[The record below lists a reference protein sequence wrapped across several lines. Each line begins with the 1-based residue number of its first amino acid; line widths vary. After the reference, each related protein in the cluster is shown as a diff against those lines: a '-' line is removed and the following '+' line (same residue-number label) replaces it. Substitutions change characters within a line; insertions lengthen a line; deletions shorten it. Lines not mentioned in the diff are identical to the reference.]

1 MGEVRIAMLTILFSE
16 ALWFPKKKE
25 LSMDKEDKW
34 EKIIEFEDFIIEK
47 KGNTIRALDSN
58 GSIINSIEYI
68 ANLKEKKI
76 IKNQV

>member
-1 MGEVRIAMLTILFSE
+1 
-16 ALWFPKKKE
+16 
-25 LSMDKEDKW
+25 MDKEDKW

-47 KGNTIRALDSN
+47 RGNIIRALDSN

-68 ANLKEKKI
+68 SNLKENKI